1 MNENNARVVHA
12 ALLAALSTLAFP
24 VHASDPEQP
33 QAVQV
38 SQVTALRNDLEGAV
52 QGQVDFAQTHVVAA
66 TRRIFDPLLV
76 PEREALVIFT
86 PTGNVTAVSLVIT
99 VDGVEKTVAM
109 EKPQNFPRTAKYD
122 EENVFSGNTIVGE
135 YPPFR
140 PGAFSYVI
148 PWNAFKPGVNIK
160 FFVNNDP
167 GKFGVLSANK
177 TVFMTNESEGLV
189 LMNIEGCVFKA
200 EGSCNVALDQFDME
214 KNPELARIA
223 AREMFSE
230 LPVKNL
236 LLGMGRSYWPYVIAM
251 GPDGKPHR
259 YSGNN
264 YQEWAKYGD
273 LTLPAKLGM
282 GNFWRAASNL
292 GFKAPGKYVAISGQL
307 LDVPSDIPVLPPG
320 VGASCGGNSCNYPN
334 RPVGFWHETGHALGL
349 PHSTPVRYEDWAYR
363 SYDNTMLPN
372 YHPDPKKYG
381 LCVDYLGYHYFNH
394 IVGGI
399 LTPPWAADTASAPL
413 IDAFEALRQSDPLA
427 TKDWTRYIAPYSHQ
441 QTLKVQQRFGSF
453 PAGLA
458 YAGLWDDHRPAPI
471 VSVPCVQNQAKAD
484 DVRQIDP
491 GVSDDTNER
500 GKVISLVRADEVP
513 VLKGVPVH
521 TLVMT
526 FADPS
531 HDAEKLSQIYPP
543 IVSNYGNVFAPASV
557 SNSIDRNGAPAAGPG
572 ERLQSR
578 ETGKCLALRNNGWL
592 TQERCESNIGEQ
604 LWQLTPQPSDPSGE
618 SLNPIFTI
626 MNSKTGTCLTSD
638 LQFSSCSPV
647 TANNRWHGRKDQTN
661 SDIKT
666 KFQSERDGKFIVPSE
681 GGFLAMSADQGDRQ
695 IFYRQAQDLPPYEY
709 TLRVDYTY
717 GAPESRVLYAGG
729 VSVDDVIS
737 VAVNIPSEQKP
748 VSATLLR
755 NGQVIDVRDLRGTPT
770 LVAPIVVGTDNG
782 PPQEHRPVQYLR
794 SKGTG
799 LCLAVPEGR
808 LTQLPCNPLDPSI
821 AWKLP
826 VLVATTP
833 IEEYMAPVLS
843 LMTNKG
849 CLNEQLGLSPCDTTS
864 SAQRWSTYQAVT
876 GDARAVRLTVGASQ
890 EFVTAL
896 PSSSVLMTS
905 YSDSP
910 HQVFDKLTF
919 DDLSPLRR
927 ITSLPTQECRIPAA
941 QGTTLQACLNDST
954 PAGQAQEWH
963 FIPVQTSASQVDQTF
978 MVSERGARSC
988 LQSGLNLGK
997 CDANNP
1003 AFIWRA
1009 NGDMAAHD
1017 KVIKL
1022 QNSATGE
1029 SITALEA
1036 R

>member
-1 MNENNARVVHA
+1 MNENNAHVVHA

-38 SQVTALRNDLEGAV
+38 TQVTALRNDLEGAV

-99 VDGVEKTVAM
+99 VDGVEKTFRM
-109 EKPQNFPRTAKYD
+109 EQPKNFPHTAKYD
-122 EENVFSGNTIVGE
+122 EENVFSGKTIVGE

-140 PGAFSYVI
+140 PGAFSYLI
-148 PWNAFKPGVNIK
+148 PWGAFKPGVNIK

-167 GKFGVLSANK
+167 GKVGVLSANK

-273 LTLPAKLGM
+273 LTLPAKVGM
-282 GNFWRAASNL
+282 GIFWRAASNL
-292 GFKAPGKYVAISGQL
+292 GYKAPGKYVAISGQL

-334 RPVGFWHETGHALGL
+334 RPVGFWHETGHGLGL
-349 PHSTPVRYEDWAYR
+349 PHNTPVRYEDWAYR
-363 SYDNTMLPN
+363 SYDNTLLPN

-394 IVGGI
+394 VVGGI
-399 LTPPWAADTASAPL
+399 LTPPWAARTASAPL
-413 IDAFEALRQSDPLA
+413 IDAFEALRQSNPVA
-427 TKDWTRYIAPYSHQ
+427 IKDWKHYIVPYTHQ
-441 QTLKVQQRFGSF
+441 QTLQVQQRFGSF

-458 YAGLWDDHRPAPI
+458 YAGLWDDHRPAPV
-471 VSVPCVQNQAKAD
+471 VSVPCAQHQAKAD

-491 GVSDDTNER
+491 DISDDTNER
-500 GKVISLVRADEVP
+500 GKVISLVRPDEVP
-513 VLKGVPVH
+513 VLKGVPVQ

-526 FADPS
+526 LADPS
-531 HDAEKLSQIYPP
+531 HDAEKLTQIYPP
-543 IVSNYGNVFAPASV
+543 IVSNYGNVFAPAPV
-557 SNSIDRNGAPAAGPG
+557 ADSIDRKGNPAAGLG

-578 ETGKCLALRNNGWL
+578 ETGQCLALRNNGWL
-592 TQERCESNIGEQ
+592 RQERCELSMGEQ
-604 LWQLTPQPSDPSGE
+604 LWQLTPQPSDPSNE
-618 SLNPIFTI
+618 SLKPIFTI
-626 MNSKTGTCLTSD
+626 MNSKTGTCLTSN

-647 TANNRWHGRKDQTN
+647 TANNRWRGRKDQTN

-666 KFQSERDGKFIVPSE
+666 MFQSEQDGKFIVPSE
-681 GGFLAMSADQGDRQ
+681 GGFLTMSASQGATQ
-695 IFYRQAQDLPPYEY
+695 IFYRQAQDLTPYEY

-717 GAPESRVLYAGG
+717 GAPETRALYSGG
-729 VSVDDVIS
+729 VSVDDVLS

-748 VSATLLR
+748 ISATLLR
-755 NGQVIDVRDLRGTPT
+755 NGRVIDVRDLRGTPT
-770 LVAPIVVGTDNG
+770 LVAPIVVGTDSG
-782 PPQEHRPVQYLR
+782 PPGDYLPVQYLR

-799 LCLAVPEGR
+799 LCLGVPDGW

-826 VLVATTP
+826 VQAPTP
-833 IEEYMAPVLS
+833 AEEDMAPVLS

-849 CLNEQLGLSPCDTTS
+849 CLNDQLGLSPCDSTS
-864 SAQRWSTYQAVT
+864 RTQRWGTLQAST
-876 GDARAVRLTVGASQ
+876 GDAKKVRLSMHGDYISAFQDSRVLLLPYSGAIYQ
-890 EFVTAL
+890 L
-896 PSSSVLMTS
+896 
-905 YSDSP
+905 
-910 HQVFDKLTF
+910 FDKLTF
-919 DDLSPLRR
+919 DDLSPFRR
-927 ITSLPTQECRIPAA
+927 IASSPTQECRVPAA
-941 QGTTLQACLNDST
+941 QGTALQTCLNDNT
-954 PAGQAQEWH
+954 PAEHAQEWH
-963 FIPVQTSASQVDQTF
+963 FIPVQTSASQRGPMY
-978 MVSERGARSC
+978 MVSERGAHSC
-988 LQSGLNLGK
+988 LQSGLTLGK
-997 CDANNP
+997 CDVNNP
-1003 AFIWRA
+1003 ALIWRA

-1022 QNSATGE
+1022 QNNATGE
-1029 SITALEA
+1029 FITALEA